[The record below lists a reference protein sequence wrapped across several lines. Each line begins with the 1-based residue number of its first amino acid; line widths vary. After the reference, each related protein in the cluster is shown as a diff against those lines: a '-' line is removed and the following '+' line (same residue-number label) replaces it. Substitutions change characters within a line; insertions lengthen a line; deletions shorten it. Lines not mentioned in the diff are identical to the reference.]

1 MFQGNALLSGR
12 TVGYN
17 IALPLSDVQNL
28 DEATIQRKVSEALRE
43 VALDPDKDSNLSI
56 DQLSGGMAK
65 RVAIAR
71 ALALDPI
78 LLFYDEPT
86 TGLDPQVAD
95 QIQRLIGSVHESKS
109 ASGMARTTLVITHDK
124 DLLYRLQP
132 RIIMLEAGRI
142 LFDGT
147 YDAFSNSDSPVI
159 RPYFELMPTLH
170 QRPAG
175 SASPAKQQTT

>member
-1 MFQGNALLSGR
+1 MSGTGEEFVFQSNALLSGR

-17 IALPLSDVQNL
+17 IARRYASVQDL
-28 DEATIQRKVSEALRE
+28 DESTVRRRVSEVVRE
-43 VALDPDKDSNLSI
+43 VALDPDKDLDLST

-86 TGLDPQVAD
+86 TGLDPEVAG
-95 QIQRLIGSVHESKS
+95 QIEHLMAAHQSKS
-109 ASGMARTTLVITHDK
+109 AAGLARTTLVITHDK

-132 RIIMLEAGRI
+132 RIIMLDAGHI
-142 LFDGT
+142 FFDGT
-147 YDAFSNSDSPVI
+147 YG
-159 RPYFELMPTLH
+159 L
-170 QRPAG
+170 
-175 SASPAKQQTT
+175 SASRIRQ